1 MIFENVTMATGNVQI
16 VDSSKFNSAPIKAEI
31 EKILDEF
38 EKGKIYTIPET
49 PVKITCRVL

>member
-1 MIFENVTMATGNVQI
+1 MATGNVQI